1 MHRNT
6 ARLLTTLAA
15 LAALPAQAAEDT
27 AYWQNL
33 NLNVKLSDDLRIS
46 SETSFR
52 TSDARGFYQIQQVVL
67 LGYKP
72 SKKVTVAAGFV
83 HTPQYSQGKFTVME
97 RRLRQQV
104 SVDDITKLGPLKV
117 GARLRT
123 EQRWREGIS
132 ATAWR
137 LRPSLRAS
145 APLAGPVSLNLN
157 HESFINLNTTS
168 FQRQEGYDR
177 MRNTVAVSLPLN
189 KQFGLEL
196 GYINQR
202 NIVRG
207 GADNIDH
214 VLSTSFNASF

>member
-1 MHRNT
+1 MHHT
-6 ARLLTTLAA
+6 VARLLAVSAA
-15 LAALPAQAAEDT
+15 LSALPALAAEDT

-33 NLNVKLSDDLRIS
+33 NLNVKLGNEWRVS

-52 TSDARGFYQIQQVVL
+52 TSDARGFYQIQQVIL

-72 SKKVTVAAGFV
+72 SSKVTVAAGYV

-104 SVDDITKLGPLKV
+104 SVDDMVKLGPLKV

-123 EQRWREGIS
+123 EQRWREGS
-132 ATAWR
+132 SGTAWR

-157 HESFINLNTTS
+157 HESFINLNTAS

-177 MRNTVAVSLPLN
+177 MRNTLAVTVPLN
-189 KQFGLEL
+189 KQFGVEL

-214 VLSTSFNASF
+214 VLSTSLNASF